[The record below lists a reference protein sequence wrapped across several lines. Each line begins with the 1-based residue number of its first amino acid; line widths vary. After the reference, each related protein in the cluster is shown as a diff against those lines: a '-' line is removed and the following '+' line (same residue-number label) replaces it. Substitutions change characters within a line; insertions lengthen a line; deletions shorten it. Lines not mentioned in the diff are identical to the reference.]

1 MNGHSPATPG
11 QAAVVDGDE
20 LSAVDQPDDD
30 LPEGDLL
37 DDDLPA
43 EDLPA
48 EDLPSAV
55 AAYLEAIFELDEDD
69 ITAVQVRIAER
80 MGVSRPAVSEMVR
93 KLRRRGLVVVEAGQ
107 VRLTALGLEHAE
119 RRVRR
124 HRIAERFL
132 TDVLGLG
139 WAQAHTEAEAWER
152 VMNSRTEAA
161 MSSVLGDPTTCPH
174 GNPIPGSAWTDPN
187 AVPLDEV
194 EVGGSFR
201 VVRITEQLEFVP
213 GMLDALEFAGLQ
225 PDVRGR
231 LVSTSPDGSFAV
243 EIDEGAD
250 GVSRRPLALAGA
262 TAERILVQP
271 EPLVAGGTTE

>member
-1 MNGHSPATPG
+1 MNGHTSSDDPTN
-11 QAAVVDGDE
+11 AA
-20 LSAVDQPDDD
+20 DD
-30 LPEGDLL
+30 LAADLAA
-37 DDDLPA
+37 DA

-48 EDLPSAV
+48 AV

-93 KLRRRGLVVVEAGQ
+93 KLRRRGLVVVDGGQ
-107 VRLTALGLEHAE
+107 VRLTADGMEHAQ

-139 WAQAHTEAEAWER
+139 WAQAHAEAESWER
-152 VMNSRTEAA
+152 VMNARTEAA
-161 MSSVLGDPTTCPH
+161 MSSLLGDPTTCPH
-174 GNPIPGSAWTDPN
+174 GNPIPGSAWTDPL

-194 EVGGSFR
+194 AVGGSFR

-213 GMLDALEFAGLQ
+213 GMLDALELAGLQ
-225 PDVRGR
+225 PEVRGR

-243 EIDEGAD
+243 EIDGALGGD
-250 GVSRRPLALAGA
+250 VRQPLALAGA
-262 TAERILVQP
+262 TAERILVHP
-271 EPLVAGGTTE
+271 EPATTGGASG